1 MFASSTTA
9 EKECNN
15 MLPKNRLPTP
25 PGEVLDEE
33 FLSPMGL
40 TQTALAER
48 MGVAVQQVNLI
59 VAGRRAITPQTA
71 IKLAQALDTSPEFWM
86 NLQTNYDLGVE
97 LQRQRKRA

>member
-1 MFASSTTA
+1 
-9 EKECNN
+9 
-15 MLPKNRLPTP
+15 MLPKNRLPTS

-59 VAGRRAITPQTA
+59 VAGKRAITPQTA
-71 IKLAQALDTSPEFWM
+71 IKLARAFDTSPEFWM
-86 NLQTNYDLGVE
+86 NLQTNYDLAVE
-97 LQRQRKRA
+97 LQRQRKHA

>member
-1 MFASSTTA
+1 
-9 EKECNN
+9 

-25 PGEVLDEE
+25 PGEILDEE

-59 VAGRRAITPQTA
+59 VAGRRAITAPTA
-71 IKLAQALDTSPEFWM
+71 IKLAKALGTSPEFWM
-86 NLQTNYDLGVE
+86 NLQTNYDLAVE
-97 LQRQRKRA
+97 LQRQKKLA

>member
-1 MFASSTTA
+1 
-9 EKECNN
+9 

-59 VAGRRAITPQTA
+59 VGGRRSITPQTA

-97 LQRQRKRA
+97 LHRQRKLA

>member
-1 MFASSTTA
+1 
-9 EKECNN
+9 

-25 PGEVLDEE
+25 PGEVLAEE

-40 TQTALAER
+40 TQTALAGR

-59 VAGRRAITPQTA
+59 VAGRRAITPQMA
-71 IKLAQALDTSPEFWM
+71 IKLARALDTSPEFWM

-97 LQRQRKRA
+97 LQRERKLA

>member
-1 MFASSTTA
+1 
-9 EKECNN
+9 

-25 PGEVLDEE
+25 PGEVLDAE

-71 IKLAQALDTSPEFWM
+71 IKLSRALDTSPEFWM

-97 LQRQRKRA
+97 LQRERKRA

>member
-1 MFASSTTA
+1 
-9 EKECNN
+9 
-15 MLPKNRLPTP
+15 MLPKNRIPTP

>member
-1 MFASSTTA
+1 
-9 EKECNN
+9 

-59 VAGRRAITPQTA
+59 VAGRRSITPPTA
-71 IKLAQALDTSPEFWM
+71 IKLAKALDIRASFAPER
-86 NLQTNYDLGVE
+86 LS
-97 LQRQRKRA
+97 KRRAIGAERDVSSRVT

>member
-1 MFASSTTA
+1 
-9 EKECNN
+9 

-59 VAGRRAITPQTA
+59 VAGRRAITPQMA

-86 NLQTNYDLGVE
+86 NLQTNYDLAVE
-97 LQRQRKRA
+97 LQRQRKLA